1 MNAEQL
7 RCPHSAVW
15 PTYTVRALAAV
26 RVVSLLGLFTLAC
39 TAGQAQSLVAPQS
52 TLQLPPNQ
60 LTTAAQVAATRN
72 QVVVLPGDPA
82 ALDCPALPAPA
93 QLLSLSD
100 VLDLALCN
108 NPQVKAALAS
118 IKVRASSVGETQAA
132 YWPTVTGAVNR
143 LKNET
148 RYPDFPDANT
158 SKTGNTR
165 SLNLTWRLLDFG
177 GRAAIQDAASQ
188 LLAAAV
194 AGHEAALQKTLSA
207 VVRAYY
213 EALTAKSLLDLKTET
228 ARLTAATLGSAR
240 QREAKGAAAL
250 GDVLQ
255 AQTALLKERLGEQR
269 AQSDHRKA
277 LAALV
282 NAMGAAAGTP
292 LNLHEKIA
300 EPTLTQSIRP
310 AADWLLYAEATHPA
324 IMVAQAQLVEAQKRV
339 VAAQSEGLPSLDLTG
354 TYYKNGSP
362 SQGLASSKSSVA
374 NVGVVLNV
382 PIFDGFAKTYK
393 TYGAAAQ
400 VEQAQAQLHEAR
412 YLVQTQILQS
422 HADAEAARQNLAPS
436 AELLTV
442 AQALVETSTRR
453 YDKGVSDIQ
462 ELLNAQGA
470 LSQAR
475 QERLRSMLDWRSARL
490 QLLANAG
497 LLGRARAASY
507 DHDVLPLSGA
517 APQTSAATALPQVPA
532 PAHERRAQ

>member
-1 MNAEQL
+1 MSAEQL
-7 RCPHSAVW
+7 RRPSTLTARCWAT
-15 PTYTVRALAAV
+15 TYLLALACWSAHAQPLATTQSQLQASPEWWV
-26 RVVSLLGLFTLAC
+26 PAGTL
-39 TAGQAQSLVAPQS
+39 
-52 TLQLPPNQ
+52 
-60 LTTAAQVAATRN
+60 AATRN
-72 QVVVLPGDPA
+72 QVVVLPGDLAVLVCADVPTA
-82 ALDCPALPAPA
+82 A
-93 QLLSLSD
+93 QLLGLVD

-108 NPQVKAALAS
+108 NPQVKAALAN
-118 IKVRASSVGETQAA
+118 IKVRASSVGEAQAA
-132 YWPTVTGAVNR
+132 YWPSVTGAVNR

-158 SKTGNTR
+158 AKTGNTQ

-177 GRAAIQDAASQ
+177 GRAATRDAASQ
-188 LLAAAV
+188 LLVAAV
-194 AGHEAALQKTLSA
+194 AGHAAALQKTLSA

-228 ARLTAATLGSAR
+228 ARLTAATLASAR

-269 AQSDHRKA
+269 AQSDYRKA

-292 LNLHEKIA
+292 LNLHENMA
-300 EPTLTQSIRP
+300 EPALTQPVRP

-324 IMVAQAQLVEAQKRV
+324 IMAAQAQLVEAQKRV
-339 VAAQSEGLPSLDLTG
+339 VAARSEGLPSLDLTG

-362 SQGLASSKSSVA
+362 SQGLASSKNIVS
-374 NVGVVLNV
+374 NIGVVLNV
-382 PIFDGFAKTYK
+382 PIFDGFTKTYK
-393 TYGAAAQ
+393 TYGASAQ
-400 VEQAQAQLHEAR
+400 VEQVLAQLHEVR
-412 YLVQTQILQS
+412 YQVQTQILQS

-453 YDKGVSDIQ
+453 YDKGVADIQ
-462 ELLNAQGA
+462 ELLNAQAA

-475 QERLRSMLDWRSARL
+475 QERLRSMLDWRSASL

-497 LLGRARAASY
+497 LLGRARAAAY

-517 APQTSAATALPQVPA
+517 KPRPSAAQ
-532 PAHERRAQ
+532 